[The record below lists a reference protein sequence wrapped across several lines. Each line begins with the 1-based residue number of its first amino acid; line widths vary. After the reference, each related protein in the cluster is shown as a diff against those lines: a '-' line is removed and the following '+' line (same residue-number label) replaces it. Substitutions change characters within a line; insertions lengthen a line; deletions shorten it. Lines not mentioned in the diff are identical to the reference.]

1 MFVKVQFSGHRRSL
15 AAGTV
20 YPSRQVFSAEDCP
33 HLAEHFSFDARD
45 FTQTKLVNFL
55 AAFAVHPPLELKPEW
70 CYSV

>member
-1 MFVKVQFSGHRRSL
+1 
-15 AAGTV
+15 V